1 VTTAAVS
8 KGEIVSVGVAVR
20 VFWPLDDA
28 WYGGH
33 VTGYELESKKH
44 VVLYHDGVEERLDFE
59 KEKVVTVTESLAGT
73 SGVLFATCDSPPV
86 RLPVVCGARGVGWLM
101 PNPRRGR
108 ELVQFLDATTNATTT
123 VTAAEFAARFDDD
136 DEKSGKSTQSK
147 RWRRGCRFD
156 PTRAGFFWKAR
167 GGERAI
173 SLGGFLQQQGAAWGE
188 AIVGKP
194 VTLRPEGFEYD
205 EETLLSAERAADAT
219 ARNVMTEKAVTTS
232 VPAAALGELA
242 PDAPAASAD
251 AVAEGANRE
260 SLTVQEGAE
269 RRSPGPGG
277 GSASPS
283 AAETDASAEGDS
295 ADTTP
300 AEWVTVSVL
309 AYSDASG
316 EHQVLF
322 PDGKREWLALVMQE
336 TGGSA

>member
-1 VTTAAVS
+1 
-8 KGEIVSVGVAVR
+8 
-20 VFWPLDDA
+20 
-28 WYGGH
+28 
-33 VTGYELESKKH
+33 
-44 VVLYHDGVEERLDFE
+44 
-59 KEKVVTVTESLAGT
+59 
-73 SGVLFATCDSPPV
+73 
-86 RLPVVCGARGVGWLM
+86 M
-101 PNPRRGR
+101 
-108 ELVQFLDATTNATTT
+108 
-123 VTAAEFAARFDDD
+123 
-136 DEKSGKSTQSK
+136 
-147 RWRRGCRFD
+147 
-156 PTRAGFFWKAR
+156 
-167 GGERAI
+167 
-173 SLGGFLQQQGAAWGE
+173 
-188 AIVGKP
+188 
-194 VTLRPEGFEYD
+194 
-205 EETLLSAERAADAT
+205 
-219 ARNVMTEKAVTTS
+219 MTENAVTTS

-295 ADTTP
+295 GDTTP